1 MLSEDTLNHFR
12 FEGARVLL
20 SVFRGRG
27 IPVEPEER
35 DAALEPAI
43 RALWQAG
50 EGGGR
55 NLYEVAGEVRLIAD
69 ALSPEARERGGVP
82 ADLVEL
88 AVGSVPD
95 EPWRVL
101 RDIALQ
107 VESWPSGF
115 VSRLSHATPTS
126 WELGRRFPQLG
137 EFLLNYFG
145 QDGIAT
151 DDDLTESEGLQLYI
165 GHCHPICLWRLPRI
179 VAECTEALT
188 IFHDEESLSRFFEI
202 EHGLGSG
209 NLAWSDWLPLIADT
223 FTTHMRE
230 QHPPHWV
237 SA

>member
-1 MLSEDTLNHFR
+1 MLSEDTINHFR

-27 IPVEPEER
+27 IPVEPEGRE
-35 DAALEPAI
+35 AALEPAI

-69 ALSPEARERGGVP
+69 ALSPEARNRCGVP

-88 AVGSVPD
+88 VVGSVPD

-115 VSRLSHATPTS
+115 VTRLSRATPTS
-126 WELGRRFPQLG
+126 WELRRRFPQLS

-145 QDGIAT
+145 QDGMAT
-151 DDDLTESEGLQLYI
+151 EDDLTESEGLQLYI
-165 GHCHPICLWRLPRI
+165 EHCHPICLWRLPRI
-179 VAECTEALT
+179 VAECTEALV
-188 IFHDEESLSRFFEI
+188 ILHDEESLSRFFEV

-209 NLAWSDWLPLIADT
+209 DLSWSDWLPLIVDT